1 MNTSTRASY
10 ASPDQAHAST
20 AKTPLLRP
28 YGLIM
33 PQATRSQS
41 APFWPGVFPDAHCK
55 NLAAVYLDAL
65 NEPEL
70 QLQITPQLC
79 IDARNWLHA
88 ELATITRL
96 GFWPLF
102 TDEESLLP
110 DTIAAFNQP
119 CVDGETTA
127 IPITSLY
134 NKDKHPVWT
143 PLENLLFRFVHDYHH
158 WVIGAD
164 ATFTGELAVTRH
176 TLTPA
181 VRKNDALARF
191 LASEPVGQSAL
202 FITSGTYPVQ
212 IIARNILDLI

>member
-1 MNTSTRASY
+1 VNTSTRASFVN
-10 ASPDQAHAST
+10 ADQAHAST
-20 AKTPLLRP
+20 AKTPLLRS
-28 YGLIM
+28 YGLVM
-33 PQATRSQS
+33 PATTNQTSPSQWEENPDLHCQAI
-41 APFWPGVFPDAHCK
+41 
-55 NLAAVYLDAL
+55 AAEYQRAIEHDTAQV
-65 NEPEL
+65 P
-70 QLQITPQLC
+70 ITPQLC
-79 IDARNWLHA
+79 TDARNWLHA
-88 ELATITRL
+88 ELAKITSL

-119 CVDGETTA
+119 CVDGETAA
-127 IPITSLY
+127 IPITSL
-134 NKDKHPVWT
+134 NNEDKHPVWT

-202 FITSGTYPVQ
+202 FITSGIYPAQ
-212 IIARNILDLI
+212 IIARNILELI